1 MTQDFQGSVIWCH
14 LAVSGDG
21 PRTPRHSRSH
31 SFTFERLNGLP
42 VDGARSKNAPT
53 PSTSYVPGPLSVRT
67 AFALARQAQH
77 PTCIRSAQHLSFIP
91 LNNAHLGWPASETM
105 MVLLEGRAFWPRTLR
120 FSI

>member
-53 PSTSYVPGPLSVRT
+53 PSTSYVSGPLSVRT
-67 AFALARQAQH
+67 AFALARQVDTGFTRFWRCFSASQV
-77 PTCIRSAQHLSFIP
+77 RSRELVNSYPKSAARVRQS
-91 LNNAHLGWPASETM
+91 
-105 MVLLEGRAFWPRTLR
+105 
-120 FSI
+120 